1 MMSFRMFND
10 PIWSKLAAS
19 IIVSIVAISIQFF
32 EKHEKE
38 KVKQENAT
46 YEKQL
51 ERLTQVQA
59 SINDLAQFVTQQQ
72 QQLRKSQETLIT
84 LEREKEKLKPIV
96 ESDRQIV
103 DAILQLQAE
112 KSKQNVW
119 IERGMGFLI
128 GIVGSLIASV
138 IWTVVQRHSKP
149 SP

>member
-1 MMSFRMFND
+1 MSFRMFND

>member
-1 MMSFRMFND
+1 MSFKIFYD
-10 PIWSKLAAS
+10 PIWSKLTAS
-19 IIVSIVAISIQFF
+19 VIVAIAAMSIQLFV
-32 EKHEKE
+32 EHKKE

-51 ERLTQVQA
+51 ERLTQVQT

-84 LEREKEKLKPIV
+84 LEKEKEKLKPIV

-112 KSKQNVW
+112 KTKQNVW
-119 IERGMGFLI
+119 IERGIGFLI
-128 GIVGSLIASV
+128 GIFGSLIASV
-138 IWTVVQRHSKP
+138 IWTLVQRSSKARL
-149 SP
+149 